1 MASIVRPLLAA
12 APRRLGTAALPPCT
26 CAVGRSTVFA
36 RLKHSKKPAA
46 PVGSKKTRPSA
57 SEVDLSTYEAERREG
72 ETFDVGAL
80 QKALVEA
87 VDRFRVDLKPLV
99 GRISELSPAML
110 DRIRVKTEDK
120 DPPTVPLV
128 ALATVETVRGGL
140 EIRAYDPTVR
150 RTLPQASLSDQTT
163 SAIEAALAR
172 DGLSASVINQSTLRI
187 AAPRCA
193 RSASGAA
200 KAQT

>member
-1 MASIVRPLLAA
+1 MAAIARPLLAS
-12 APRRLGTAALPPCT
+12 APRLLSSAALPPCT
-26 CAVGRSTVFA
+26 CAIGRSTTFV

-46 PVGSKKTRPSA
+46 PVGSKKQRPSPH
-57 SEVDLSTYEAERREG
+57 EVDLSTYEAERREG

-80 QKALVEA
+80 QRSLADA

-110 DRIRVKTEDK
+110 DRIRVKTESR

-128 ALATVETVRGGL
+128 ALASVETVRGGL
-140 EIRAYDPTVR
+140 EIRAFDPTVR
-150 RTLPQASLSDQTT
+150 GHCRAAELTYQTT
-163 SAIEAALAR
+163 SAVEAALSR
-172 DGLSASVINQSTLRI
+172 DGLQASVIDNATLRL

-193 RSASGAA
+193 L
-200 KAQT
+200 